1 MFEKVLVANRGE
13 ISVRIIRALREMG
26 VASVAVYSD
35 ADRESLHARLADEA
49 YHVGP
54 ASATESYLDIGKL
67 IGVAQ
72 RSGAEAVHPGYGF
85 LAESA
90 PFARAVEEAG
100 LAWIG
105 PHPGAIEAMGSKV
118 ESRRIMGKAG
128 VPMVPGTKDPVG
140 SADEVRTFAGE
151 HGYPVAV
158 KASAGG
164 GGKGFAVAQDDE
176 GAATAFE
183 RASREGVAYFGDG
196 SVYTE
201 KYLSGP
207 RHVEI
212 QVVRDKHGNATHLG
226 ERDCSIQRRHQKLL
240 EESPS
245 PAIDPVMREAMGEA
259 AIGAAEA
266 VGYDNVGT
274 VEFLVQDDEFYFL
287 EMNTRVQVEHP
298 VTEEVTGID
307 IVQTGVRV
315 AAGEEL
321 PFTQEDVGWRGHAI
335 EVRLNAEDAANDFV
349 PSPGTVTVYEEP
361 GGPGV
366 RVDSSLREPG
376 VVPEHYD
383 PLFAKLIVRGAD
395 REDALRRLRRALGEF
410 RIEGI
415 ATTLPFFEAILE
427 DEVFVKGAYTTGFV
441 AERMERLKI
450 KAHQAGSAH
459 GGSAGTSPKEAREVE
474 IEVNGKLFRVKVYA
488 EEAEGRS
495 GGMKAPLMRGG
506 REKGRG
512 AAVTEGAV
520 VAPMQGTIVKVLV
533 EEGQEVAADEAVC
546 VLEAMKM
553 ESEIRVKSAGTV
565 SEVLVEAGQTVRSGD
580 ALVTLE

>member
-1 MFEKVLVANRGE
+1 VFEKVLVANRGE

-35 ADRESLHARLADEA
+35 ADRESFHARLADEA

-54 ASATESYLDIGKL
+54 ASATESYLDIRKL

-105 PHPGAIEAMGSKV
+105 PHPGAIEVMGSKV

-176 GAATAFE
+176 GAAAAFE

-201 KYLSGP
+201 KYLPGP

-298 VTEEVTGID
+298 VT
-307 IVQTGVRV
+307 
-315 AAGEEL
+315 
-321 PFTQEDVGWRGHAI
+321 
-335 EVRLNAEDAANDFV
+335 
-349 PSPGTVTVYEEP
+349 
-361 GGPGV
+361 
-366 RVDSSLREPG
+366 
-376 VVPEHYD
+376 
-383 PLFAKLIVRGAD
+383 
-395 REDALRRLRRALGEF
+395 
-410 RIEGI
+410 
-415 ATTLPFFEAILE
+415 
-427 DEVFVKGAYTTGFV
+427 
-441 AERMERLKI
+441 
-450 KAHQAGSAH
+450 
-459 GGSAGTSPKEAREVE
+459 
-474 IEVNGKLFRVKVYA
+474 
-488 EEAEGRS
+488 
-495 GGMKAPLMRGG
+495 
-506 REKGRG
+506 
-512 AAVTEGAV
+512 
-520 VAPMQGTIVKVLV
+520 
-533 EEGQEVAADEAVC
+533 
-546 VLEAMKM
+546 
-553 ESEIRVKSAGTV
+553 
-565 SEVLVEAGQTVRSGD
+565 
-580 ALVTLE
+580 